1 MKNNKR
7 DKNWLRNPDQRKNT
21 KLFNVKMIQLK
32 DGSFHVVGG
41 ESKYLKRVNQHREEW
56 ANVDTRDLVSE
67 IRSNGIRC
75 F

>member
-41 ESKYLKRVNQHREEW
+41 ESKFLKRYNQHRQEW
-56 ANVDTRDLVSE
+56 TNVDTRDLVSE